1 MKRIIIWDMDWFEKN
16 SFTPKPDAMKVAS
29 FHKQSGDNVFFVE
42 EANDLLFDYDL
53 IYVFRDMKNTKFP
66 PLKIL
71 DSTKS
76 RLCGKEFV
84 YYEGY
89 WKPDAVIA
97 MTRPSY
103 TLYPLSDKNIYKG
116 AHIIQLFYGKTLLK
130 NKQDFTNF
138 IAQSKKKSLVVD
150 KQIWEADE
158 ESILEALTEL
168 KQLKNIEFR
177 HNISLK
183 RVIESEAIR
192 QAFLDLHFIG
202 GTNMPF
208 ENDLGNTF
216 EDAQKIVDFIVD
228 FRKSHHV
235 KIGAVKFES
244 VIYDHYAD
252 HANGIK
258 DLERIL
264 KIINYGKK
272 HKVVIQAASPR
283 QRLTTPYWAFFE
295 VLETWT
301 KYNPYTSYIQAMLAS
316 TSSRTK
322 ATWDQILN
330 DVSKW
335 STPRVWFL
343 LHIWTKYPEIIAKY
357 GIRVWE
363 ETKID
368 LKKVNLENIVKSIN
382 QFDREEVLEKIQ
394 KEIERGEW

>member
-1 MKRIIIWDMDWFEKN
+1 MDWFEKN

-29 FHKQSGDNVFFVE
+29 FHKQSGDNVYFVE
-42 EANDLLFDYDL
+42 TADDLLFDYDL
-53 IYVFRDMKNTKFP
+53 IYVFREMKHTKFP

-71 DSTKS
+71 DSSRS
-76 RLCGKEFV
+76 RLCGEDFI

-89 WKPDAVIA
+89 WVPDTKIA

-103 TLYPLSDKNIYKG
+103 TIYPLNDKNIYKG
-116 AHIIQLFYGKTLLK
+116 AHIIQLFYGKTLLRS
-130 NKQDFTNF
+130 KQDFTNF
-138 IAQSKKKSLVVD
+138 IEQSKKKSLVVD

-158 ESILEALTEL
+158 ESILEALKEL

-208 ENDLGNTF
+208 ENDLGSRF
-216 EDAQKIVDFIVD
+216 EDAERIIDFMAD

-235 KIGAVKFES
+235 KLSGVKFES
-244 VIYDHYAD
+244 VIYDHYEN
-252 HANGIK
+252 HKNGIK
-258 DLERIL
+258 DLYRIL
-264 KIINYGKK
+264 KIITYGKIN
-272 HKVVIQAASPR
+272 KVLVQSVSPKK
-283 QRLTTPYWAFFE
+283 RLTTPYWAFFE

-316 TSSRTK
+316 TMNRTESS
-322 ATWDQILN
+322 WVDILN
-330 DVSKW
+330 DPSKW

-343 LHIWTKYPEIIAKY
+343 LHIWMKYPGIIVKY
-357 GIRVWE
+357 GTHVWGDS
-363 ETKID
+363 KID
-368 LKKVNLENIVKSIN
+368 IKQVNLQTIVRSENI
-382 QFDREEVLEKIQ
+382 FEREQVLEKIQ
-394 KEIERGEW
+394 LEIQRGEW

>member
-192 QAFLDLHFIG
+192 QAFLDLHFIV

-216 EDAQKIVDFIVD
+216 EDAEKIIDFMAD
-228 FRKSHHV
+228 FRKTHYV
-235 KIGAVKFES
+235 KLGAVKFDS
-244 VIYDHYAD
+244 VIYDHYED
-252 HANGIK
+252 HKNGVK
-258 DLERIL
+258 DLYRIL
-264 KIINYGKK
+264 KIITYGKIN
-272 HKVVIQAASPR
+272 KVVVQAVSPR

-316 TSSRTK
+316 TSARTDS
-322 ATWDQILN
+322 TWDQILN
-330 DVSKW
+330 DTSKW

-343 LHIWTKYPEIIAKY
+343 LHIWMKYPGIIVKY
-357 GIRVWE
+357 GTHVWGDA
-363 ETKID
+363 KID
-368 LKKVNLENIVKSIN
+368 IKKVNLETIVKSENI
-382 QFDREEVLEKIQ
+382 FEREKVLEKIQ
-394 KEIERGEW
+394 LEIERGEW

>member
-1 MKRIIIWDMDWFEKN
+1 MKRVMIWDMDWFEKN
-16 SFTPKPDAMKVAS
+16 TFEPKPVAMKVAS

-42 EANDLLFDYDL
+42 STNDLLFDYDL
-53 IYVFRDMKNTKFP
+53 IYVFREKKNTNFP

-71 DSTKS
+71 DSPKS
-76 RLCGKEFV
+76 RLCGKEFI

-89 WKPDAVIA
+89 WKPDPSIA

-103 TLYPLSDKNIYKG
+103 TLYPLSDRNIYKG
-116 AHIIQLFYGKTLLK
+116 AHMIQLFYGKTILK
-130 NKQDFTNF
+130 SKQDFTNF
-138 IAQSKKKSLVVD
+138 IEQPKKKSLVID
-150 KQIWEADE
+150 EQIWYAE
-158 ESILEALTEL
+158 EDSILEALAEL

-177 HNISLK
+177 HNISFK
-183 RVIESEAIR
+183 RILESPKIR

-357 GIRVWE
+357 GTRVWE

>member
-1 MKRIIIWDMDWFEKN
+1 MDWFEKN

-29 FHKQSGDNVFFVE
+29 FHKQSGDNVYFVE
-42 EANDLLFDYDL
+42 TADDLLFDYDL
-53 IYVFRDMKNTKFP
+53 IYVFREIKHTKFP

-71 DSTKS
+71 DSSRS
-76 RLCGKEFV
+76 RLCGEDFI

-89 WKPDAVIA
+89 WVPDTKIA

-103 TLYPLSDKNIYKG
+103 TIYPLNDKNIYKG
-116 AHIIQLFYGKTLLK
+116 AHIIQLFYGKTLLRS
-130 NKQDFTNF
+130 KQDFTNF
-138 IAQSKKKSLVVD
+138 IEQSKKKSLVVD

-158 ESILEALTEL
+158 ESILEALKEL

-208 ENDLGNTF
+208 ENDLGSRF
-216 EDAQKIVDFIVD
+216 EDAERIIDFMAD

-235 KIGAVKFES
+235 KLSGVKFES
-244 VIYDHYAD
+244 VIYDHYEN
-252 HANGIK
+252 HKNGIK
-258 DLERIL
+258 DLYRIL
-264 KIINYGKK
+264 KIITYGKIN
-272 HKVVIQAASPR
+272 KVLVQSVSPKK
-283 QRLTTPYWAFFE
+283 RLTTPYWAFFE

-316 TSSRTK
+316 TMNRTESS
-322 ATWDQILN
+322 WVDILN
-330 DVSKW
+330 DPSKW

-343 LHIWTKYPEIIAKY
+343 LHIWMKYPGIIVKY
-357 GIRVWE
+357 GTHVWGDS
-363 ETKID
+363 KID
-368 LKKVNLENIVKSIN
+368 IKQVNLQTIVRSENI
-382 QFDREEVLEKIQ
+382 FEREQVLEKIQ
-394 KEIERGEW
+394 LEIQRGEW